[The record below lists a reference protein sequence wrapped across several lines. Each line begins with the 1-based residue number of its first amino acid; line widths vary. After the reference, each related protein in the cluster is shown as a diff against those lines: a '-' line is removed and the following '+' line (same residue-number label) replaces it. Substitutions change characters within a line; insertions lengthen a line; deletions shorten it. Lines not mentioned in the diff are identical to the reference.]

1 MKNGEDLKKYTDLKN
16 EINFHNYRYHV
27 LDDPVISDYEFDQL
41 LIKIHK
47 QEEAHPQWIMPD
59 SPTQRS
65 GAAPAE
71 RFDKVRHPGSI
82 LSLANAFSEDDLQS
96 WFDRVIKLDE
106 RVQNVKFVLE
116 PKIDGLTVVLHYH
129 NGIFIKGATRGNGE
143 IGEDI
148 TQNIRTIKSVPL
160 KIPVNDTLIKVPET
174 FVVRAEAYISN
185 EDFIRLN
192 ERFAKQGKKTYQ
204 NPRNTAAGSMRLLDP
219 AVVSERPLRILAYA
233 IISGNPKTTQWET
246 LEYMKNLGFPVSS
259 ISERCDSFDDMIK
272 CSRNWTSYRDAI
284 GYEIDGVVIKIDDL
298 KIADDLGFV
307 GKDPRGA
314 IALKFPAQE
323 VTTQLL
329 DIGVKVGRTGI
340 LTPYAILKPVEIG
353 GVVVKRATLHNFDY
367 IAEKDIRINDRVLLK
382 RAGEVI
388 PYIIG
393 PILGAR
399 NGEEKKYLHPTVC
412 PVCHMPVENVPNEVA
427 WYCVNNACS
436 AQITRNIE
444 HFASRDGMDIVG
456 LGIRVVEQLV
466 EKGLINDVADLYALS
481 LNDLLSL
488 EGFAKKKAENILS
501 AIAESK
507 KKPLTNLIR
516 ALGINGIGEV
526 ASDEL
531 AMHYYDLED
540 ISKAEKEDVEKIDG
554 FGPNTAESLKQ
565 WFSSPKNIET
575 IGKLRDFGVWPKS
588 NLNKIPQK
596 NTLKGLRFVVTGT
609 LANFSRDGLK
619 SYIKQFGGKVSD
631 NISSKTDY
639 LVLGENPGSKL
650 EKATSMGVKVIGE
663 KELKKMAEVET

>member
-41 LIKIHK
+41 LIKIYK
-47 QEEAHPQWIMPD
+47 EEEARPQWIMPD

-71 RFDKVRHPGSI
+71 RFDKVKHPGRI

-106 RVQNVKFVLE
+106 RVQNAQFVLE
-116 PKIDGLTVVLHYH
+116 PKIDGLTVILHYH
-129 NGIFIKGATRGNGE
+129 NGIFIEGATRGNGE

-160 KIPVNDTLIKVPET
+160 KIPVNDTLLKVPET
-174 FVVRAEAYISN
+174 LVVRAEAYISN

-192 ERFAKQGKKTYQ
+192 ERFTQQGKKTYQ

-219 AVVSERPLRILAYA
+219 VVVSERPLRILAYA
-233 IISGNPKTTQWET
+233 IIAGNPKTTQWET
-246 LEYMKNLGFPVSS
+246 LEYLKELGFPVSS
-259 ISERCDSFDDMIK
+259 TSERCASFDDMIK
-272 CSRNWTSYRDAI
+272 CSRNWTSYRDTI

-298 KIADDLGFV
+298 RIAKDLGFV

-367 IAEKDIRINDRVLLK
+367 IAEKDIRIYDRVLLK

-399 NGEEKKYLHPTVC
+399 NGEEKKYLPPTVC
-412 PVCHMPVENVPNEVA
+412 PVCHMPVKNVPNEVA

-444 HFASRDGMDIVG
+444 HFVSRDGMDIVG

-466 EKGLINDVADLYALS
+466 EKGLIIDVADLYALS

-488 EGFAKKKAENILS
+488 EGFAKKKAENILA

-507 KKPLTNLIR
+507 IKPLASLIR
-516 ALGINGIGEV
+516 ALGINGIGEI

-531 AMHYYDLED
+531 AMHYCDLED
-540 ISKAEKEDVEKIDG
+540 ISKAEKEDVENIDG

-565 WFSSPKNIET
+565 WFSSPKNVET
-575 IGKLRDFGVWPKS
+575 IRKLHTYGVWPKS
-588 NLNKIPQK
+588 YLTKSHK
-596 NTLKGLRFVVTGT
+596 KHTLKGMRFVVTGT
-609 LANFSRDGLK
+609 LVNFSRDGLK

-631 NISSKTDY
+631 SISSKTDY

-650 EKATSMGVKVIGE
+650 EKAESLGVKVIGE
-663 KELKKMAEVET
+663 GELKRMAEVET

>member
-41 LIKIHK
+41 LIEIHK

-71 RFDKVRHPGSI
+71 RFDKVKHPGRI

-106 RVQNVKFVLE
+106 RVQNAQFVLE
-116 PKIDGLTVVLHYH
+116 PKIDGLTVILHYH
-129 NGIFIKGATRGNGE
+129 NGIFIEGATRGNGE

-160 KIPVNDTLIKVPET
+160 KIPVNDTLLKVPET
-174 FVVRAEAYISN
+174 LVVRAEAYISN

-192 ERFAKQGKKTYQ
+192 ERFTQQGKKTYQ
-204 NPRNTAAGSMRLLDP
+204 NPRNTAAGSMRLLNP
-219 AVVSERPLRILAYA
+219 VVVSERPLRILAYA
-233 IISGNPKTTQWET
+233 IIAGNPKTTQWET
-246 LEYMKNLGFPVSS
+246 LEYLKELGFPVSS
-259 ISERCDSFDDMIK
+259 ISERCASFDDMIK
-272 CSRNWTSYRDAI
+272 CSRNWTSYRDTI

-298 KIADDLGFV
+298 RIAKDLGFV

-367 IAEKDIRINDRVLLK
+367 IAEKDIRIYDRVLLK

-399 NGEEKKYLHPTVC
+399 NGEEKKYLPPTVC
-412 PVCHMPVENVPNEVA
+412 PVCHMPVKNVPNEVA

-444 HFASRDGMDIVG
+444 HFVSRDGMDIVG

-466 EKGLINDVADLYALS
+466 EKGLIIDVADLYALS

-488 EGFAKKKAENILS
+488 EGFAKKKAENILA

-507 KKPLTNLIR
+507 NKPLASLIR
-516 ALGINGIGEV
+516 ALGINGIGEI

-531 AMHYYDLED
+531 AMHYCDLED
-540 ISKAEKEDVEKIDG
+540 ISKAEKEDVENIDG

-575 IGKLRDFGVWPKS
+575 IRKLHTYGVWPKS
-588 NLNKIPQK
+588 YLTKSHK
-596 NTLKGLRFVVTGT
+596 KYTLKGLRFVVTGT
-609 LANFSRDGLK
+609 LVNFSRDGLK

-631 NISSKTDY
+631 SISSKTDY

-650 EKATSMGVKVIGE
+650 EKAASLGVKVIGE
-663 KELKKMAEVET
+663 GELKRMAEVET

>member
-41 LIKIHK
+41 LIKIYK
-47 QEEAHPQWIMPD
+47 EEEAHPQWIMPD

-71 RFDKVRHPGSI
+71 RFEKVKHPGRI
-82 LSLANAFSEDDLQS
+82 LSLANAFSEDDLRN

-106 RVQNVKFVLE
+106 RVQNAQFVLE
-116 PKIDGLTVVLHYH
+116 PKIDGLTVILHYH
-129 NGIFIKGATRGNGE
+129 NGIFIEGATRGNGE

-160 KIPVNDTLIKVPET
+160 KIPVNDTLLKVPET
-174 FVVRAEAYISN
+174 LVVRAEAYISN

-192 ERFAKQGKKTYQ
+192 ERFTQQGKKTYQ

-219 AVVSERPLRILAYA
+219 VVVSERPLRILAYA
-233 IISGNPKTTQWET
+233 IIAGNPKTTQWET
-246 LEYMKNLGFPVSS
+246 LEYLKELGFPVSS
-259 ISERCDSFDDMIK
+259 KSERCASFDDMIK
-272 CSRNWTSYRDAI
+272 CSRNWNSYRDTI

-298 KIADDLGFV
+298 IIAKDLGFV

-314 IALKFPAQE
+314 IALKYPAQE

-367 IAEKDIRINDRVLLK
+367 IAEKDIRIYDRVLLK

-399 NGEEKKYLHPTVC
+399 NGEEKKYLPPTVC

-444 HFASRDGMDIVG
+444 HFVSRDGMDIVG

-466 EKGLINDVADLYALS
+466 EKGLIIDVADLYALS

-488 EGFAKKKAENILS
+488 EGFAKKKAENVLA

-507 KKPLTNLIR
+507 NRPLANLIR
-516 ALGINGIGEV
+516 ALGINGIGEI

-540 ISKAEKEDVEKIDG
+540 ISKAEKENVENIDG

-575 IGKLRDFGVWPKS
+575 IGKLHTYGVWPKS
-588 NLNKIPQK
+588 YLTRSHKK
-596 NTLKGLRFVVTGT
+596 HTLKGLRFVVTGT
-609 LANFSRDGLK
+609 LVNFSRDGLK

-631 NISSKTDY
+631 SISSKTDY

-650 EKATSMGVKVIGE
+650 EKAESLGVKVIGE
-663 KELKKMAEVET
+663 GELKRMAEVET

>member
-1 MKNGEDLKKYTDLKN
+1 MKNGDNLKKYTALKN

-41 LIKIHK
+41 LREIYKK
-47 QEEAHPQWIMPD
+47 EEANPQWIMPD

-71 RFDKVRHPGSI
+71 RFDKVIHPGRI

-96 WFDRVIKLDE
+96 WFNRVIKLDE
-106 RVQNVKFVLE
+106 RVQNAQFVLE
-116 PKIDGLTVVLHYH
+116 PKIDGLTVILYYH
-129 NGIFIKGATRGNGE
+129 NGVFIKGATRGNGE

-160 KIPVNDTLIKVPET
+160 KIPVNDTLLKVPET
-174 FVVRAEAYISN
+174 LVVRAEAYISN

-192 ERFAKQGKKTYQ
+192 ERFNQQGKKTYQ

-233 IISGNPKTTQWET
+233 IIAGNPKTTQWET
-246 LEYMKNLGFPVSS
+246 LEYLKALGFPVSGK
-259 ISERCDSFDDMIK
+259 SEICDSFDNMINS
-272 CSRNWTSYRDAI
+272 SRSWVLYRDTI
-284 GYEIDGVVIKIDDL
+284 GYEIDGVVIKINDL
-298 KIADDLGFV
+298 RIAEDLGFV

-353 GVVVKRATLHNFDY
+353 GVVIKRATLHNFDF
-367 IAEKDIRINDRVLLK
+367 IAKKDIRINDRVLVK

-393 PILGAR
+393 PVIGAR
-399 NGEEKKYLHPTVC
+399 NGEEKRFSPPDVC

-436 AQITRNIE
+436 AQIIRNIE
-444 HFASRDGMDIVG
+444 HFVSRDGMDIDG
-456 LGIRVVEQLV
+456 LGIKVVEQLV
-466 EKGLINDVADLYALS
+466 EEGLINDVADLYALS
-481 LNDLLSL
+481 FDDLINL

-507 KKPLTNLIR
+507 KKPLVILIR
-516 ALGINGIGEV
+516 ALGINGIGEI

-531 AMHYYDLED
+531 ASRYRDLEE
-540 ISKAEKEDVEKIDG
+540 ISKVEKEDVEKIDG

-575 IGKLRDFGVWPKS
+575 IGKLHAFGVWPKS
-588 NLNKIPQK
+588 NLNKLPHK

-609 LANFSRDGLK
+609 LVDFTRDELK
-619 SYIKQFGGKVSD
+619 SYIKQFGGKISD
-631 NISSKTDY
+631 SISSKTDY

-650 EKATSMGVKVIGE
+650 EKAASLGVKVIGE
-663 KELKKMAEVET
+663 NELKKMAEVET

>member
-1 MKNGEDLKKYTDLKN
+1 MKNGEDLKKYTALKN
-16 EINFHNYRYHV
+16 KINFHNYRYHV

-71 RFDKVRHPGSI
+71 RFEKVKHPGRI

-106 RVQNVKFVLE
+106 RVQNAQFVLE
-116 PKIDGLTVVLHYH
+116 PKIDGLTVILHYH

-160 KIPVNDTLIKVPET
+160 KIPVNDTSLKVPET
-174 FVVRAEAYISN
+174 LIVRAEAYISN
-185 EDFIRLN
+185 DDFIRLN
-192 ERFAKQGKKTYQ
+192 ERFTQQGKKTYQ

-219 AVVSERPLRILAYA
+219 AIVADRPLRILAYA
-233 IISGNPKTTQWET
+233 IIAGNHIKTQWGA
-246 LEYMKNLGFPVSS
+246 LEYLKAIGFPVSR
-259 ISERCDSFDDMIK
+259 ISERCNSFNDMIK
-272 CSRNWTSYRDAI
+272 CSRNWISYRDTI
-284 GYEIDGVVIKIDDL
+284 GYEIDGVVIKIDNL
-298 KIADDLGFV
+298 RIAEDLGFV

-353 GVVVKRATLHNFDY
+353 GVVVKRATLHNFDF
-367 IAEKDIRINDRVLLK
+367 IAEKDIRINDRVLIK

-393 PILGAR
+393 PILDVR
-399 NGEEKKYLHPTVC
+399 NGEEKEYSPPNVC
-412 PVCHMPVENVPNEVA
+412 PVCRMPVENVLNEVA

-444 HFASRDGMDIVG
+444 HFVSREGMDIVG
-456 LGIRVVEQLV
+456 LGIKVVEQLV
-466 EKGLINDVADLYALS
+466 EKGIINDVADLYALS
-481 LNDLLSL
+481 SNDLLRL
-488 EGFAKKKAENILS
+488 EGFAEKKAENILS

-507 KKPLTNLIR
+507 NRPLPNLIR

-526 ASDEL
+526 ASEEL
-531 AMHYYDLED
+531 ALHYWDLEE
-540 ISKAEKEDVEKIDG
+540 ISKAEKEDVENIDG
-554 FGPNTAESLKQ
+554 FGPNTAESLQK
-565 WFSSPKNIET
+565 WFSLPKNIET
-575 IGKLRDFGVWPKS
+575 IEKLHTFGVWPKS
-588 NLNKIPQK
+588 DFNKLPQK

-609 LANFSRDGLK
+609 LANFSRDELK
-619 SYIKQFGGKVSD
+619 SYIKKFGGKVSD
-631 NISSKTDY
+631 SISGKTNY

-650 EKATSMGVKVIGE
+650 EKAKSLGLRVIGE
-663 KELKKMAEVET
+663 NELKRMAEVET